1 MAVQQETIITFNKI
15 VCALNFEMS
24 QSNIVS
30 ILPVFL

>member
-1 MAVQQETIITFNKI
+1 MAVEQETIITFNKI
-15 VCALNFEMS
+15 VYALNFEMS